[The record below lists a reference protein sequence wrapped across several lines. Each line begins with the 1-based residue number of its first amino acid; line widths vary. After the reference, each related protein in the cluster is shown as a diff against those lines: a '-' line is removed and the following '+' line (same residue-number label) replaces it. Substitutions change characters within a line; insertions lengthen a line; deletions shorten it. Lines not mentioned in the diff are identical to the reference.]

1 MRVDH
6 DQGDLKT
13 EPKSR
18 FLNHPGSDQL
28 SQEGS
33 QINIIADKT
42 QCPCRPK
49 PIINNKDEISRLDLP
64 VGWL

>member
-13 EPKSR
+13 EPKAMFS
-18 FLNHPGSDQL
+18 NHPGSDQL

-33 QINIIADKT
+33 QINIIVDKT
-42 QCPCRPK
+42 HA
-49 PIINNKDEISRLDLP
+49 IIIITIIHNVHVDISLYN
-64 VGWL
+64 